1 MPIPKPNKNEPVDK
15 FMHRCMSNEI
25 MLKEF
30 PDQKQRAVVCLS
42 YYKRSKSGSS
52 KKRKPESKT

>member
-30 PDQKQRAVVCLS
+30 SDQKQRAAVCLS
-42 YYKRSKSGSS
+42 SYKRSKSGSS
-52 KKRKPESKT
+52 KKKETRIKT